1 MIAALKTTG
10 EEKPDLDRLTSGLGG
25 ENEVVLTLRCSSDS
39 YKTIGTP
46 PAPLDDYFFCGV
58 DGAWDYKDTSG
69 GFVALEEIQNTD
81 QCFGNLSLLIYLFR
95 S

>member
-10 EEKPDLDRLTSGLGG
+10 VENADLDRLTSGLSG
-25 ENEVVLTLRCSSDS
+25 ENEVVLRCSSDS

-46 PAPLDDYFFCGV
+46 PAPLDDYLFCGV